1 MTSAPFDPPS
11 GPALADGFPPFEDL
25 APAKVNLALHVT
37 GRRADGYHLLDS
49 LVAFARVGDRLE
61 AEPAPGLSLTLAGPF
76 AAALGAGA
84 DNSVL
89 AAAALLRPPGRGAA
103 LRLVKVLPV
112 ASGLGGGSAD
122 AAAALRLLARL
133 WDRPLPDAG
142 AVLSLG
148 ADVPVCL
155 AGRPARMRGIGEDL
169 SPVALPPFWLAL
181 VNPGVPVSTPAV
193 FAALAARTNPALP
206 DPPAFPDAAALFAW
220 LAAARNDLEP
230 PARVLAPPIEEAL
243 SALKAQP
250 GCALARMSGSG
261 ATCFGLFAT
270 EAPALA
276 AMSAL
281 RAARPGWWIAAAPA
295 MGQAAPASVA

>member
-1 MTSAPFDPPS
+1 MTPTPFDPPL
-11 GPALADGFPPFEDL
+11 GPAPVGLEDL

-61 AEPAPGLSLTLAGPF
+61 AEPAPGLTLSLAGPF

-89 AAAALLRPPGRGAA
+89 AAASLLRPPGRGAA

-133 WDRPLPDAG
+133 WRRPLPGPA
-142 AVLSLG
+142 AALSLG

-155 AGRPARMRGIGEDL
+155 GGRPARMRGIGEDL
-169 SPVALPPFWLAL
+169 SPVALPPFWMVL
-181 VNPGVPVSTPAV
+181 VNPGVPVPTAAV
-193 FAALAARTNPALP
+193 FAALAAKANPPLP
-206 DPPAFPDAAALFAW
+206 NPPAFPDAAALAAW
-220 LAAARNDLEP
+220 LARARNDLEP
-230 PARVLAPPIEEAL
+230 PARALAPPIDEAL
-243 SALKAQP
+243 AALTAQP

-261 ATCFGLFAT
+261 ATCFGLFAA

-276 AMSAL
+276 AFAAL
-281 RAARPGWWIAAAPA
+281 RAARPGWWIVAAPS
-295 MGQAAPASVA
+295 MGDGSV

>member
-1 MTSAPFDPPS
+1 MASAPFDRPS
-11 GPALADGFPPFEDL
+11 GPAPAGGLAPFEEL

-133 WDRPLPDAG
+133 WDRPLPAAG

-169 SPVALPPFWLAL
+169 SPVTLPPFWLAL

-193 FAALAARTNPALP
+193 FAALVPKTNPALP
-206 DPPAFPDAAALFAW
+206 DPPSFPDAAALFAW

-281 RAARPGWWIAAAPA
+281 RAARPNWWVAAAPA
-295 MGQAAPASVA
+295 LGGTAPAPVA

>member
-1 MTSAPFDPPS
+1 VTISVPHEDRGPRDGPPPADGSAPF
-11 GPALADGFPPFEDL
+11 EEL

-76 AAALGAGA
+76 SAALGAGA

-89 AAAALLRPPGRGAA
+89 RAAALLRPPGQGAA

-112 ASGLGGGSAD
+112 ASGLGGGTAD

-133 WDRPLPDAG
+133 WDRPLPDPAS
-142 AVLSLG
+142 ALALG

-155 AGRPARMRGIGEDL
+155 AGRPSRMRGIGEDL
-169 SPVALPPFWLAL
+169 TPLALPPFWMVL
-181 VNPGVPVSTPAV
+181 VNPGVPVPTAAV
-193 FAALAARTNPALP
+193 FEALALRTNPALP
-206 DPPAFPDAAALFAW
+206 DPPAFADAAALFAW
-220 LAAARNDLEP
+220 LATTRNDLEP
-230 PARVLAPPIEEAL
+230 PARGLAPPIDTAL
-243 SALKAQP
+243 AALTAQP

-261 ATCFGLFAT
+261 ATCFGLFAS
-270 EAPALA
+270 APPALA

-295 MGQAAPASVA
+295 MHAAPA